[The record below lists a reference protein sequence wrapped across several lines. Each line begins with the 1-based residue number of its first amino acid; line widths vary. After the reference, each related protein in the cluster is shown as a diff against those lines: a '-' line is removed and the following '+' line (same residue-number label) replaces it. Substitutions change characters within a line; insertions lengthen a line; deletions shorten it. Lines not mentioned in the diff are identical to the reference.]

1 MTIFAL
7 FKFLVSSCSLSTL
20 IFRKFTIF
28 KLNFVL
34 FGLQFSTG
42 LHANIYVRQREEPST
57 HNFRLISKYT
67 ILLKLNNV
75 LHFKHHSN
83 ISNGLLLLL
92 PFLLLKNRIQ
102 FINCVCC
109 RQLKHLQQR
118 IFFCKHIP
126 MKKKQPKC
134 LFEWMMLLLIYRIK
148 LAHINP
154 TKKINSLGLF
164 TIKLSDFQI
173 GKIHII
179 Y

>member
-34 FGLQFSTG
+34 FGLQFSAG
-42 LHANIYVRQREEPST
+42 LHANIRQREEPST

-118 IFFCKHIP
+118 IFFASTSRW
-126 MKKKQPKC
+126 KKNNQNVC
-134 LFEWMMLLLIYRIK
+134 LNGWCCY
-148 LAHINP
+148 
-154 TKKINSLGLF
+154 LF
-164 TIKLSDFQI
+164 IESN
-173 GKIHII
+173 
-179 Y
+179 

>member
-34 FGLQFSTG
+34 FGPQFSAG
-42 LHANIYVRQREEPST
+42 LHANTHVRQREKPST

-83 ISNGLLLLL
+83 ISNGFLLLL

-118 IFFCKHIP
+118 TFFASTYRWEKTTKMFVWMNEWC
-126 MKKKQPKC
+126 C
-134 LFEWMMLLLIYRIK
+134 YLFIES
-148 LAHINP
+148 N
-154 TKKINSLGLF
+154 
-164 TIKLSDFQI
+164 
-173 GKIHII
+173 
-179 Y
+179 